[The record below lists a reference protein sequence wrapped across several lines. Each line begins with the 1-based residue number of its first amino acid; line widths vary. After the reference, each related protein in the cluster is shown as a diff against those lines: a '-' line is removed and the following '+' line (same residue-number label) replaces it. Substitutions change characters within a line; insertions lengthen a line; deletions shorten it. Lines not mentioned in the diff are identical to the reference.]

1 MGTVSIMGD
10 EQVAQLIA
18 DLTQRGLTIATAES
32 LTGGGLVARLVDV
45 PGASHV
51 VRGGACTYAVDTK
64 SSVLGVSESRL
75 SMTGPVDEQ
84 VARQMARG
92 ARELFHADIGLSTT
106 GVAGPGPADGF
117 PAGTVH
123 IACAHPAGEEHR
135 LLHLEGDRAAV
146 RAGAIDA
153 ALVLVRDVLD
163 CAGAQAG
170 D

>member
-1 MGTVSIMGD
+1 MGTVSAMGD

-18 DLTQRGLTIATAES
+18 DLTRRGLSIATAES

-51 VRGGACTYAVDTK
+51 VRGGVCTYAVDTK
-64 SSVLGVSESRL
+64 ASVLGVSESRL
-75 SMTGPVDEQ
+75 TLTGPFDEQ
-84 VARQMARG
+84 VARQMAAG
-92 ARELFHADIGLSTT
+92 ARSLFGASIGLSTT

-123 IACAHPAGEEHR
+123 IACAHPAGVEHR
-135 LLHLEGDRAAV
+135 LLHLEGDRAQV

-153 ALVLVRDVLD
+153 ALTLLRDVLD
-163 CAGAQAG
+163 FSGVSAR

>member
-1 MGTVSIMGD
+1 MGTVSVMGD
-10 EQVAQLIA
+10 EQVATLIA
-18 DLTQRGLTIATAES
+18 DLTRRGLSIATAES

-51 VRGGACTYAVDTK
+51 VRGGVCTYAVDTK
-64 SSVLGVSESRL
+64 ASVLGVSESRL
-75 SMTGPVDEQ
+75 TLTGPVDEQ
-84 VARQMARG
+84 GARQMAVGVRSLFG
-92 ARELFHADIGLSTT
+92 ASIGLSTT

-123 IACAHPAGEEHR
+123 IACAHPAGVEHR
-135 LLHLEGDRAAV
+135 LLHLEGDRAQV

-153 ALVLVRDVLD
+153 ALTLLRDVLD
-163 CAGAQAG
+163 FSGVSAR

>member
-1 MGTVSIMGD
+1 VTEMSDV
-10 EQVAQLIA
+10 ELAQLIGE
-18 DLTQRGLTIATAES
+18 LTVRGLTIATAES

-64 SSVLGVSESRL
+64 ASVLGVSESQL
-75 SMTGPVDEQ
+75 ALTGPVDEQ

-92 ARELFHADIGLSTT
+92 ARELFHADIGVSTT

-123 IACAHPAGEEHR
+123 IACVHPAGEEHR
-135 LLHLEGDRAAV
+135 LLRLDGDRAAV

-153 ALVLVRDVLD
+153 AIALVRDVLD
-163 CAGAQAG
+163 FAGAQVG

>member
-1 MGTVSIMGD
+1 MGTVTAMSD
-10 EQVAQLIA
+10 EALADLIA
-18 DLTQRGLTIATAES
+18 DLTRRGLTVATAES

-64 SSVLGVSESRL
+64 ASVLGVSESRL
-75 SMTGPVDEQ
+75 AATGPVDEQ

-92 ARELFHADIGLSTT
+92 ARELFRADIGVSTT
-106 GVAGPGPADGF
+106 GVAGPGPA
-117 PAGTVH
+117 VH
-123 IACAHPAGEEHR
+123 IACVHPAGEEHR
-135 LLHLEGDRAAV
+135 LLHLDGDRAAV

-153 ALVLVRDVLD
+153 ALALVRDVLD
-163 CAGAQAG
+163 FAGEQAG

>member
-75 SMTGPVDEQ
+75 SMTGPVDEE

>member
-1 MGTVSIMGD
+1 
-10 EQVAQLIA
+10 
-18 DLTQRGLTIATAES
+18 
-32 LTGGGLVARLVDV
+32 
-45 PGASHV
+45 
-51 VRGGACTYAVDTK
+51 
-64 SSVLGVSESRL
+64 
-75 SMTGPVDEQ
+75 MTGPVDEE

-92 ARELFHADIGLSTT
+92 ARSLFGADIGVSTT

-117 PAGTVH
+117 EAGTVH

-163 CAGAQAG
+163 CAGGHAH

>member
-1 MGTVSIMGD
+1 MGD

-18 DLTQRGLTIATAES
+18 DLTRRGLSIATAES

-51 VRGGACTYAVDTK
+51 VRGGVCTYAVDTK
-64 SSVLGVSESRL
+64 ASVLGVSESRL
-75 SMTGPVDEQ
+75 TLTGPVDEQ
-84 VARQMARG
+84 VARQMAVGVRSLFG
-92 ARELFHADIGLSTT
+92 ASIGLSTT

-123 IACAHPAGEEHR
+123 IACAHPAGVEHR
-135 LLHLEGDRAAV
+135 LLHLEGDRAQV

-153 ALVLVRDVLD
+153 ALTLLRDVLD
-163 CAGAQAG
+163 FSGVSAR